1 MKRIFAVLLGLAVSS
16 TGFAKGPRIH
26 VDAPEYNFGIADSQ
40 SVIEHT
46 FVIKN
51 TGDETLDVASVK
63 STCGCAVASLGERFV
78 PPGGETRVGVKLTLR
93 GRKGRLSKSILVS
106 TNDPKKSPYRL
117 TMAGEVRDAIQAS
130 PGRLVFSRVAPGKEA
145 VRDIKLDAFGDKPFR
160 ILKIETDNANLKAK
174 SDQAGADAH
183 QKVTVRLAA
192 PQTVGWVH
200 GKVTITTDLPGKRT
214 IEISVI
220 AKVVGELIHT
230 PAEVTIPKSSGG
242 PPLTRYV
249 DVRKGTADH
258 FEIKE
263 VIVPAGGMTAK
274 FYPFGKEGYR
284 IQLDNIVADE
294 KLAGTVIRIVTS
306 ADNMK
311 EIKVPIILR

>member
-1 MKRIFAVLLGLAVSS
+1 MKRIFVILFGLAVSTS
-16 TGFAKGPRIH
+16 GFAKGPRIH
-26 VDAPEYNFGIADSQ
+26 VDAPEYTFGIADSQ

-63 STCGCAVASLGERFV
+63 STCGCAVASLGERSV

-93 GRKGRLSKSILVS
+93 GRKGLLSKSIFVS
-106 TNDPKKSPYRL
+106 TNDRKNPRCRL
-117 TMAGEVRDAIQAS
+117 TMAGEVRDAIRVS
-130 PGRLVFSRVAPGKEA
+130 PGRLVFSRVVPGKEA
-145 VRDIKLDAFGDKPFR
+145 VRDINLDAFGDKPFR
-160 ILKIETDNANLKAK
+160 ILKIETDHANLTASPGK
-174 SDQAGADAH
+174 AGADAY
-183 QKVTVRLAA
+183 QKVRVSLTA
-192 PQTVGWVH
+192 PQTVGWLN

-214 IEISVI
+214 IEVPVI

-230 PAEVTIPKSSGG
+230 PAELTIPRQPGG
-242 PPLTRYV
+242 TPLTRYV
-249 DVRKGTADH
+249 EVRKGTIDH

-284 IQLDNIVADE
+284 IQIDHIDASE
-294 KLAGTVIRIVTS
+294 KLDGKEIRIVTS
-306 ADNMK
+306 AENMK
-311 EIKVPIILR
+311 EITIPIIMR